1 MAAAVK
7 NPMEFG
13 FVPAGTV
20 QSLRDL
26 GNWKVRADAIERLHQ
41 LVLDLPSGVA
51 VIPSLDEFTGFLVRL
66 LADPNFKISLTTL
79 QIWDALLVKVG
90 THRTH
95 AGVR

>member
-1 MAAAVK
+1 M
-7 NPMEFG
+7 
-13 FVPAGTV
+13 

-41 LVLDLPSGVA
+41 LVLDLPSGAA
-51 VIPSLDEFTGFLVRL
+51 VLPSLGEFAGFLVRL

-90 THRTH
+90 ADAR
-95 AGVR
+95 RSSPRWCPR